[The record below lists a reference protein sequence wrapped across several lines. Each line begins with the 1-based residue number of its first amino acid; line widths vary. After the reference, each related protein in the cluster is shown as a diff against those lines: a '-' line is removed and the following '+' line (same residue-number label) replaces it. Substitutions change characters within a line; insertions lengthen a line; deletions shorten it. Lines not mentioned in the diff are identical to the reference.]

1 MYEYANQSSNEKNK
15 NKILHKEKNVQ
26 RFKDCPV
33 VQRMVI
39 DARSKRIPNE
49 HLSII
54 LGMAAKQWTPTER
67 KKWDAV
73 IRELVIELGEANE
86 NIYTIDQA
94 VMLLASRKP
103 VDIGKPL
110 YPVNETSAEGD
121 VAQDI
126 AKNLGGTMRYTGPVG
141 EEITGV
147 NGTIREEMQEGDD
160 SELMWVLK
168 RDESVRVHKRNTG
181 VRTPHPTLV
190 GEIIPL

>member
-1 MYEYANQSSNEKNK
+1 
-15 NKILHKEKNVQ
+15 
-26 RFKDCPV
+26 
-33 VQRMVI
+33 MVI

-54 LGMAAKQWTPTER
+54 LGMAAKQLTPTER